1 MASGHDVGGNP
12 EAARLVVVSAPGA
25 ARPGRRARAPLLL
38 PGMLAL
44 LAALWGGLL
53 RLGWQ
58 LPVPPTPLA
67 AFHGPLMVAG
77 FLGTVI
83 GMERAVALGGGWA
96 YLAPLASGLGAL
108 ALVAGSPGGSGP
120 LLTTAGSLGL
130 VLLFVAILFRQTAPF
145 TVVMALGALAW
156 LAAQI
161 FWLRGWPT
169 YRVAPWWAAFLVLT
183 IAGERLEL
191 SRVVPVSV
199 AARAAFLGAV
209 ALLLAGL
216 ALTVAD
222 FDAGVRAVGAALLA
236 LAVWLALQ
244 DVARR
249 TVHRPGLTRFI
260 AVCLLSGYAWLAV
273 GGVLALV
280 HGGVAAGGPYDAM
293 LHALFLGFVFAMIFG
308 HAPIIL
314 PAVLGV
320 AVGFRPSFY
329 AHLALLHATLV
340 LRVAGDLLGWLPGRQ
355 WGGLLNVVALLLFA
369 ANTAWGVLRPPP
381 TARP

>member
-1 MASGHDVGGNP
+1 M
-12 EAARLVVVSAPGA
+12 SAPRPV
-25 ARPGRRARAPLLL
+25 RPGRGARVPLLL

-58 LPVPPTPLA
+58 LPAPPTPLA

-83 GMERAVALGGGWA
+83 GMERAVALGRSWA
-96 YLAPLASGLGAL
+96 YLVPLASGLGAL
-108 ALVAGSPGGSGP
+108 ALVAGSPGGSGA

-130 VLLFVAILFRQTAPF
+130 ALLFVAILRRQTAAF

-156 LAAQI
+156 LAAQLL
-161 FWLRGWPT
+161 WLAGWPG

-191 SRVVPVSV
+191 SRVAPVSG
-199 AARAAFLGAV
+199 AARVAFLGAV

-216 ALTVAD
+216 GLGTAD
-222 FDAGVRAVGAALLA
+222 FDAGIRTVGAAFLA
-236 LAVWLALQ
+236 LALWLARQ

-249 TVHRPGLTRFI
+249 TVRQPGLPRFV
-260 AVCLLSGYAWLAV
+260 AACLLSGYAWLGV

-280 HGGVAAGGPYDAM
+280 HGGVAAGGAYDAM

-320 AVGFRPSFY
+320 AVGFRRSFY
-329 AHLALLHATLV
+329 AHLVLLHATLV
-340 LRVAGDLLGWLPGRQ
+340 LRVAGDLLGWLPGRR
-355 WGGLLNVVALLLFA
+355 WGGLGNVAALVLFGLC
-369 ANTAWGVLRPPP
+369 TAWGVLRPPP
-381 TARP
+381 RARS